1 MDCDTFIITVYCLVE
16 AHYQHLTAIQPIRH
30 GGFAPQ
36 LSDVEVITMVIC
48 GEFFKLPR
56 DTDLF
61 AYFRA
66 HYPHFFPA
74 LTNRTLFVRQAANLW
89 QLQAAIQ
96 RRLVRVSGHA
106 ADSVQVI
113 DTLPL
118 PVCTYTRGGRRDHCF
133 PGQADYGY
141 CAAKQLHYYGFKLGL
156 RITRCG
162 LITHYPLLAA
172 RPHDIQYLDAL
183 VDGYAGGLIA
193 ADKGCIDQY
202 QHALLAQHQGIQVVT
217 PPRARMPSTQPRCL
231 VRACARWRKVV
242 ETVGSQLTEHFAV
255 TRIRVRDLWHF
266 QYRLI
271 RKILAHTIGVFLNLQ
286 MGRQPLDLDGILTV

>member
-1 MDCDTFIITVYCLVE
+1 MDRDTFIITVYCLVE
-16 AHYQHLTAIQPIRH
+16 KHYQHLTAIRPIRH
-30 GGFAPQ
+30 SGFAPQ
-36 LSDVEVITMVIC
+36 LSDVEVITMLIC
-48 GEFFKLPR
+48 GEFFKLSR

-66 HYPHFFPA
+66 HYRHFFPA
-74 LTNRTLFVRQAANLW
+74 LTDRTLFVRQAANLW
-89 QLQAAIQ
+89 QLHAALQ
-96 RRLVRVSGHA
+96 RRLVWESRHA
-106 ADSVQVI
+106 ADPVQVI

-162 LITHYPLLAA
+162 LITHYALLAA
-172 RPHDIQYLDAL
+172 RPHDIQSLDTL

-193 ADKGCIDQY
+193 ADKGFIDQY
-202 QHALLAQHQGIQVVT
+202 QHTMLAQHQGIHVVT
-217 PPRARMPSTQPRCL
+217 PPRARMTPTQPLSL
-231 VRACARWRKVV
+231 VRTCARWRKVV

-255 TRIRVRDLWHF
+255 AQIRVRDLWHF
-266 QYRLI
+266 QHRLI
-271 RKILAHTIGVFLNLQ
+271 RKVLAHTVGVFLNLQ